1 MREHEETTRKASRSS
16 SRGDRVIKSASQT
29 ERAAR
34 NVTKTY
40 MDAEDRIT
48 AAGEVGLERV
58 GQIMAEEERVR
69 QVEEAKEAALEE
81 RKRSISG
88 RRNKTGW

>member
-16 SRGDRVIKSASQT
+16 SRGERAIKSASQT

-40 MDAEDRIT
+40 RDAEDRIT
-48 AAGEVGLERV
+48 AAGADGLEKV

-69 QVEEAKEAALEE
+69 
-81 RKRSISG
+81 
-88 RRNKTGW
+88 